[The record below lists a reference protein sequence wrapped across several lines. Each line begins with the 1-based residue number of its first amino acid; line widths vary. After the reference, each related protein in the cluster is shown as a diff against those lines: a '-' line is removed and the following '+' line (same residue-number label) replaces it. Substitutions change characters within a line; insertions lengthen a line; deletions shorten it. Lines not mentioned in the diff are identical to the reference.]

1 MDTRSEQSCHNS
13 DGYILLQTRYPSRA
27 FSQKEMHHNTYEARP
42 ERMELGWVFNPSIPA
57 TESELE
63 SFIDEA
69 AHILTDSLATLESER
84 RALPC

>member
-1 MDTRSEQSCHNS
+1 
-13 DGYILLQTRYPSRA
+13 
-27 FSQKEMHHNTYEARP
+27 
-42 ERMELGWVFNPSIPA
+42 MELGWVLNPSIPA

-69 AHILTDSLATLESER
+69 AHILNDSLATLESER